1 VFRRTTAPGV
11 ESAAGRRALADVPAG
26 PGDRPNDPRGRMAS
40 AGDRITQLLDEFR
53 HSRDV
58 MLGELGKVVIGQ
70 REVIEQILGAVFTRG
85 HVLLVGVPGLAKT
98 LLVSSIA
105 RILDVSFKRIQFTPD
120 LMPSDI
126 TGTNVL
132 EEPEAG
138 RRAFR
143 FLAGPIFANIVLADE
158 INRPPPKTQAA
169 LLQAMQEREVTVGQE
184 TMNLP
189 EPFFVIATQNPIEQE
204 GTYPL
209 PEAQLDRFMFD
220 IRVGYPSYEEEK
232 KILAATTKGE
242 HPELKKVLSGKAIVN
257 LQKLVTSVP
266 ISDYT
271 TEYVTRLVRATRPAD
286 PLAPQF
292 IKDLVDW
299 GAGPRAG
306 QNLIYGGKAMAAM
319 DGRFS
324 VSLDDIRKVAIPV
337 LRHRISTNFQAQA
350 EGQTTETLIRRL
362 VAEIREPEVPK
373 YGR

>member
-1 VFRRTTAPGV
+1 MDAKRPMSTA
-11 ESAAGRRALADVPAG
+11 
-26 PGDRPNDPRGRMAS
+26 

-53 HSRDV
+53 HKRDQMV
-58 MLGELGKVVIGQ
+58 TELSKVVIGQ
-70 REVIEQILGAVFTRG
+70 REVIEQILAAIFTRG

-98 LLVSSIA
+98 LMVSSLA
-105 RILDVSFKRIQFTPD
+105 KILDVGFKRIQFTPD

-138 RRAFR
+138 RREFR
-143 FLAGPIFANIVLADE
+143 FVQGPIFSNILLADE
-158 INRPPPKTQAA
+158 INRTPPKTQAA
-169 LLQAMQEREVTVGQE
+169 LLQAMQEREVTVGQQ
-184 TMNLP
+184 TMKLE

-232 KILAATTKGE
+232 KILSATTKGE
-242 HPELKKVLSGKAIVN
+242 VPDLKKVLSGQAIVN

-266 ISDYT
+266 ISDYVV
-271 TEYVTRLVRATRPAD
+271 EYVTKLVRATRPAD
-286 PLAPQF
+286 PLTPQF
-292 IKDLVDW
+292 IKDLIDW

-306 QNLIYGGKAMAAM
+306 QNLILGGKAMAAM

-324 VSLDDIRKVAIPV
+324 VSLDDVRKVAVPV
-337 LRHRISTNFQAQA
+337 LRHRLSPNFQAQA
-350 EGQTTETLIRRL
+350 EGQTTETLIKRL
-362 VAEIREPEVPK
+362 IAEIKEPDVPK
-373 YGR
+373 YDRR